1 MFYRAYKLRQKLR
14 QQNINRIKILEREK
28 YELSK
33 IGFSGLER
41 KDQQIEQLRN
51 QIIKLQQINKAIVIR
66 MEELQ
71 EQNLI
76 LQETLVW
83 YRLNYY

>member
-1 MFYRAYKLRQKLR
+1 MFYRAYKLRQRLR
-14 QQNINRIKILEREK
+14 QNDNRLKILEREK
-28 YELSK
+28 FELSR

-51 QIIKLQQINKAIVIR
+51 QINRLQQINQANIIR

-76 LQETLVW
+76 LQEQLVW

>member
-1 MFYRAYKLRQKLR
+1 MFYRAYKLKQRLR
-14 QQNINRIKILEREK
+14 QNDNRLKILEREK
-28 YELSK
+28 FELSK

-51 QIIKLQQINKAIVIR
+51 QIIKLQQINQANIIR
-66 MEELQ
+66 IEDLQ
-71 EQNLI
+71 EQNVI
-76 LQETLVW
+76 LQEQLVW

>member
-1 MFYRAYKLRQKLR
+1 MFYRDYKLRQRLR
-14 QQNINRIKILEREK
+14 QNDNRVKILEREK
-28 YELSK
+28 FELSK

-51 QIIKLQQINKAIVIR
+51 QIIKLQQINQANVIR

-76 LQETLVW
+76 LQEQLVW

>member
-1 MFYRAYKLRQKLR
+1 MFYRDYKLRQRLR
-14 QQNINRIKILEREK
+14 QNDNRVKILEREK
-28 YELSK
+28 FELSR

-51 QIIKLQQINKAIVIR
+51 QIIKLQQINQANVIR

-76 LQETLVW
+76 LQEILAW

>member
-1 MFYRAYKLRQKLR
+1 MFYRAYKLRQRLR
-14 QQNINRIKILEREK
+14 QNDNRVKILEREK
-28 YELSK
+28 IELSK

-51 QIIKLQQINKAIVIR
+51 QIIRLQQINQANIIR
-66 MEELQ
+66 IEELQ

-76 LQETLVW
+76 LQEQLVW